1 MTNIFTNFINFIN
14 STNSTNTTNSTNST
28 NSTYGD
34 DFYNYVNN
42 EWLQTE
48 IIPDDYQRWGAFQ
61 ILEKETNEKLKQ
73 LFEENN
79 EYNSDKN
86 FLKIKT
92 LYNQLNDINKRTKSL
107 KCGNIKDIIQN
118 VIKCKDTKTLF
129 KLVANYNMQFG
140 INLPINFSVSPRIYT
155 NKDINE
161 LTDKSTKQN
170 ILHLKSG
177 GLGLPDRDFYFIDSK
192 KEIRNNYKKFI
203 SEYGSLFDIKL
214 NSDNIFDL
222 EKKLAE
228 YTYDKLQKRDPEINN
243 NISSYTEFININP
256 NLEYCFN
263 INNVDIINIRNP
275 NYMSELNKLF
285 GTTDFAIWKDY
296 MLFRI
301 ILEFNSYLSEN
312 IEQCYFNF
320 YSCILKGTNK
330 MKPIEIRTI
339 EKLNIIVGELIGKYY
354 INKHFS
360 YKSKMLALN
369 IVNFIKDELKQYLT
383 NNDWMESQTKEKA
396 LLKLKLMKIKIGY
409 PEYITKNYDDLDIQ
423 DNNTLIQNIINIHTF
438 YNKYEIESLYK
449 PVDRDKWRMNPQTV
463 NAYYS
468 PDMNEIV
475 FPAGILQKPFFS
487 VDQTIASNFAGFGVI
502 VGHEITHGFDDEGS
516 KFDAY
521 GDLIN
526 WWSNNDLKKY
536 KEKTNMVEQQYNN
549 YEIDE
554 TYQSIPFSSHR
565 VNGSLTLGENIAD
578 IGGLALSY
586 NAFIKYKKYKNNK
599 YTKKYKVFINYND
612 TQSYSDE
619 QMFFINFA
627 NAWKTKG
634 RKEDIINRLIID
646 VHSPPKFRVNGSI
659 RNFDE
664 FYKNFHIKETDKLY
678 LPPNHRVRLW
688 YS

>member
-1 MTNIFTNFINFIN
+1 MTN
-14 STNSTNTTNSTNST
+14 NSTNT
-28 NSTYGD
+28 TYGD

-42 EWLQTE
+42 EWLKTE

-61 ILEKETNEKLKQ
+61 LLEKETNEQIKQ
-73 LFEENN
+73 MLEQDNK
-79 EYNSDKN
+79 DKN

-92 LYNQLNDINKRTKSL
+92 LYEQSNDINKRTEL
-107 KCGNIKDIIQN
+107 LNWENINKIIQT
-118 VIKCKDTKTLF
+118 VKDCKDHKILF
-129 KLVANYNMQFG
+129 MLAANYNMQFG
-140 INLPINFSVSPRIYT
+140 INLPINFSVSPRVY
-155 NKDINE
+155 KDINE
-161 LTDKSTKQN
+161 LIDKNTKQN

-177 GLGLPDRDFYFIDSK
+177 GLGLPDRDFYFLDSK
-192 KEIRNNYKKFI
+192 KEIREEYIKFI
-203 SEYGSLFDIKL
+203 CEYGSLFDIKL
-214 NSDNIFDL
+214 NSENIFNL

-228 YTYDKLQKRDPEINN
+228 KTHDKLQKRDPELIN
-243 NISSYTEFININP
+243 NISTYNEFIINNP
-256 NLEYCFN
+256 NLKYFFN
-263 INNVDIINIRNP
+263 ITNVNIINIRNP
-275 NYMSELNKLF
+275 NYMTYLNSLVETVDLESWKEYILF
-285 GTTDFAIWKDY
+285 C
-296 MLFRI
+296 I
-301 ILEFNSYLSEN
+301 ILEFNSYLSEE

-339 EKLNIIVGELIGKYY
+339 EKLNYIVGELIGKYY
-354 INKHFS
+354 IDTYFS
-360 YKSKMLALN
+360 KESKMLALD

-383 NNDWMESQTKEKA
+383 NNDWMEESTKEKA
-396 LLKLKLMKIKIGY
+396 LLKLDLMKIKIGF
-409 PEYITKNYDDLDIQ
+409 PNVIKKNYNDLDIRK
-423 DNNTLIQNIINIHTF
+423 NNTLIQNIINIHTF

-449 PVDRDKWRMNPQTV
+449 PIDRDKWRMNPQTV

-521 GDLIN
+521 GDLIK
-526 WWSNNDLKKY
+526 WWSDNDLIKY
-536 KEKTNMVEQQYNN
+536 KEKTKMVEQQYNN

-554 TYQSIPFSSHR
+554 TYQTIPFNR
-565 VNGSLTLGENIAD
+565 PRINGSLTLGENIAD

-586 NAFIKYKKYKNNK
+586 NAFIKYKKQKNNK
-599 YTKKYKVFINYND
+599 YTNKYKVYINYND
-612 TQSYSDE
+612 TQTYSDE

-634 RKEDIINRLIID
+634 RKEDILNRLIID

-664 FYKNFHIKETDKLY
+664 FYKNFYIKETDKLY
-678 LPPNHRVRLW
+678 LHPNHRVRLW
-688 YS
+688 Y